1 MYVRKIAQVNEIA
14 QPKGARFFYGRKKRR
29 FLHMLE
35 TIGIVL
41 VVVALIAVGVF
52 SWKWENSG
60 SDDIKRTQTKD
71 EHKEA

>member
-1 MYVRKIAQVNEIA
+1 
-14 QPKGARFFYGRKKRR
+14 
-29 FLHMLE
+29 MLE

-41 VVVALIAVGVF
+41 VVVALIAVGAFIKVPVP
-52 SWKWENSG
+52 WKWENSG

>member
-1 MYVRKIAQVNEIA
+1 
-14 QPKGARFFYGRKKRR
+14 
-29 FLHMLE
+29 MLE

-52 SWKWENSG
+52 SWKCENSG

>member
-1 MYVRKIAQVNEIA
+1 
-14 QPKGARFFYGRKKRR
+14 
-29 FLHMLE
+29 MLE

-41 VVVALIAVGVF
+41 VVVALIA
-52 SWKWENSG
+52 WENSG

>member
-1 MYVRKIAQVNEIA
+1 MTRRSLPAFVMYFQIIQ
-14 QPKGARFFYGRKKRR
+14 
-29 FLHMLE
+29 LLE

-60 SDDIKRTQTKD
+60 SDDFKRTQTKD

>member
-1 MYVRKIAQVNEIA
+1 
-14 QPKGARFFYGRKKRR
+14 
-29 FLHMLE
+29 MLE

-52 SWKWENSG
+52 SWKSENSE

>member
-1 MYVRKIAQVNEIA
+1 
-14 QPKGARFFYGRKKRR
+14 
-29 FLHMLE
+29 MLE
-35 TIGIVL
+35 TVGIVL

>member
-1 MYVRKIAQVNEIA
+1 
-14 QPKGARFFYGRKKRR
+14 
-29 FLHMLE
+29 MLE

-52 SWKWENSG
+52 SWKNSG

>member
-1 MYVRKIAQVNEIA
+1 
-14 QPKGARFFYGRKKRR
+14 
-29 FLHMLE
+29 MLE

-41 VVVALIAVGVF
+41 VVVALVEDGVI

-60 SDDIKRTQTKD
+60 SDDIMRTQTKD

>member
-1 MYVRKIAQVNEIA
+1 
-14 QPKGARFFYGRKKRR
+14 
-29 FLHMLE
+29 MLE

-41 VVVALIAVGVF
+41 VVVAWIAVGVF
-52 SWKWENSG
+52 SWNGENSG

>member
-1 MYVRKIAQVNEIA
+1 
-14 QPKGARFFYGRKKRR
+14 
-29 FLHMLE
+29 MLE

-52 SWKWENSG
+52 SWKMENSG

>member
-1 MYVRKIAQVNEIA
+1 
-14 QPKGARFFYGRKKRR
+14 
-29 FLHMLE
+29 MLE

-41 VVVALIAVGVF
+41 VVVALITVGVF

>member
-1 MYVRKIAQVNEIA
+1 
-14 QPKGARFFYGRKKRR
+14 
-29 FLHMLE
+29 MLE

-60 SDDIKRTQTKD
+60 SDDVVTTQPKD
-71 EHKEA
+71 EHKKA

>member
-1 MYVRKIAQVNEIA
+1 
-14 QPKGARFFYGRKKRR
+14 
-29 FLHMLE
+29 MLE

-52 SWKWENSG
+52 SRKWENSG

>member
-1 MYVRKIAQVNEIA
+1 
-14 QPKGARFFYGRKKRR
+14 
-29 FLHMLE
+29 MLE

-60 SDDIKRTQTKD
+60 SDGSEPGEEPYTGYQSSIWKD
-71 EHKEA
+71 RRSGQQRRDDPDRSGR

>member
-1 MYVRKIAQVNEIA
+1 
-14 QPKGARFFYGRKKRR
+14 
-29 FLHMLE
+29 MLE

-52 SWKWENSG
+52 SWKWENGG
-60 SDDIKRTQTKD
+60 SDDIMTTQAKD

>member
-1 MYVRKIAQVNEIA
+1 
-14 QPKGARFFYGRKKRR
+14 
-29 FLHMLE
+29 MLE

-52 SWKWENSG
+52 SWKWENSV

>member
-1 MYVRKIAQVNEIA
+1 
-14 QPKGARFFYGRKKRR
+14 
-29 FLHMLE
+29 MLE

-41 VVVALIAVGVF
+41 VVVALVAVRRF
-52 SWKWENSG
+52 FLEMWENSG

>member
-1 MYVRKIAQVNEIA
+1 
-14 QPKGARFFYGRKKRR
+14 
-29 FLHMLE
+29 MLE

-41 VVVALIAVGVF
+41 VVVALM
-52 SWKWENSG
+52 WENSG